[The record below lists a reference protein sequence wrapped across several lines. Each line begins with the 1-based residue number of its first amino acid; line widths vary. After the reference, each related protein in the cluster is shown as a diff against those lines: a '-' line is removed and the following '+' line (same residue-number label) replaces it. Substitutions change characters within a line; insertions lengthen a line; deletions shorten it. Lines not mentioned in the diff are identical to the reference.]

1 MDLPINV
8 PIISNCSAFLTV
20 PLGATILGLLEV
32 DGVDVTLI
40 VGVGIEFESGQLL
53 TFAGLVPFS
62 VVTPPVNCNL
72 PEFKT

>member
-53 TFAGLVPFS
+53 TFAGLVSFS